1 MTSVDDA
8 SVIRPAGAGEL
19 PEQRDDLVAEII
31 DLTTSADA
39 LPTETIDLT
48 SRTARPLSPAESAPA
63 GSVPAGSVP
72 AGSAPA
78 GSGPAD
84 PVTKLRASLPVSVR
98 GRWRRRYLSVVALAD
113 AGALLLAVVLV
124 VGLRGSTLRHVH
136 GPTHRLVVVGGLLL
150 LWGIVLA
157 ATNAYEGQR
166 LFAGRCNLRRVMQAG
181 ATTGFLVAVGS
192 RLADRA
198 DLLSFV
204 AFVVPLGVAFQI
216 YARGGL
222 LLLLRRLRRQGSCL
236 THLVVVGGRDEVERV
251 CLQAAR
257 APAAGWRVIAACVRS
272 EGAPEPIAVGGG
284 VLPLYGPCTAVA
296 AATAARRSGAEAVGV
311 IAGALGPSAMRELA
325 WDLERDGLRLLLVH
339 DLAGIAHGRL
349 MATVVGD
356 TPLLEVRQP
365 VASRWLKSAGDRI
378 FAAALLFVLAPAFL
392 VLAMLV
398 RADSRGPVFFRQTR
412 VGRDG
417 RRFTCWKF
425 RSMYVDAEARLAEL
439 AARNEHDGVL
449 FKIRED
455 PRVTRVGRLVRKY
468 SLDELPQLFNVLG
481 GSMSLVGPRPPLPS
495 EVAAYGL
502 DARRRLKVKP
512 GMTGLWQVSGRADLS
527 WEESVRLDLYYVENW
542 SHSLDWHILA
552 RTVSAV
558 VAGKGAY

>member
-8 SVIRPAGAGEL
+8 SVVPPAGPRAGV
-19 PEQRDDLVAEII
+19 PEQRGDDLAADII
-31 DLTTSADA
+31 DLTAASALRPA
-39 LPTETIDLT
+39 ETIDLDRLVA
-48 SRTARPLSPAESAPA
+48 SSTAKIDTAQPDSSAA
-63 GSVPAGSVP
+63 
-72 AGSAPA
+72 
-78 GSGPAD
+78 
-84 PVTKLRASLPVSVR
+84 LRASLPVSVR
-98 GRWRRRYLSVVALAD
+98 GRWQRRYLSVVALAD
-113 AGALLLAVVLV
+113 AGALLLAVVLT
-124 VGLRGSTLRHVH
+124 VGLRPSTLHKVH
-136 GPTHRLVVVGGLLL
+136 GPTHRLVVVGGLLA
-150 LWGIVLA
+150 LWGLVLA
-157 ATNAYEGQR
+157 ATNAYESQR

-181 ATTGFLVAVGS
+181 ATAGFLVAVGS
-192 RLADRA
+192 RLANRA

-216 YARGGL
+216 LSRGGL
-222 LLLLRRLRRQGSCL
+222 LLVLRRLRRMGSCL
-236 THLVVVGGRDEVERV
+236 THMVVVGGRDEVARV
-251 CLQAAR
+251 TLQANR
-257 APAAGWRVIAACVRS
+257 APTAGWRVVAACVCNEKS
-272 EGAPEPIAVGGG
+272 PVPIRTPDGN
-284 VLPLYGPCTAVA
+284 LPLYGPCTAVA

-311 IAGALGPSAMRELA
+311 IAGALGPTEMRELA

-356 TPLLEVRQP
+356 TPLLEVRHP
-365 VASRWLKSAGDRI
+365 VASGWLKTTADRVL
-378 FAAALLFVLAPAFL
+378 AAAMLVLLAPVFL
-392 VLAMLV
+392 VLSLLV
-398 RADSRGPVFFRQTR
+398 RSDSRGPAFFRQVR

-417 RRFTCWKF
+417 KKFRCWKF
-425 RSMYVDAEARLAEL
+425 RSMYVDAEARLADL
-439 AARNEHDGVL
+439 ATQNEHDGVL

-455 PRVTRVGRLVRKY
+455 PRVTRVGRLLRKY
-468 SLDELPQLFNVLG
+468 SIDELPQLFNVIS

-512 GMTGLWQVSGRADLS
+512 GMTGLWQVSGRADLT